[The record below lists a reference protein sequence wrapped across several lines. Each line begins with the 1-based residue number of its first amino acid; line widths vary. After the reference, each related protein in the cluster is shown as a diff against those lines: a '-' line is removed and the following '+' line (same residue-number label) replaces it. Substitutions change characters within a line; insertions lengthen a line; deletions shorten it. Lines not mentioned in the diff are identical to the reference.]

1 MEYGEKMVV
10 YGDLQSGNCLKV
22 KLILSFLGI
31 EHQWIHV
38 NILENE
44 TKTPE
49 FLTINPNGK
58 IPAVVLDNG
67 STLCESNAI
76 LGYFAEGTDFLPN
89 DRYNKAKVYEWLF
102 FEQYSHEPYIAVA
115 RFIQKYQGMPENR
128 VDEFNSLQAG
138 GNKALAL
145 MDAQLSKTAFLVG
158 DRPTIADI
166 ALYAYTHVADEG
178 GFNLSH
184 YPNVQR
190 WIGSI
195 AAIDGYVG
203 MS

>member
-1 MEYGEKMVV
+1 MVV

-67 STLCESNAI
+67 CTLCESNAI

-115 RFIQKYQGMPENR
+115 RFIQKYQGMPESR

-145 MDAQLSKTAFLVG
+145 MDVQLSKTAFLVG

-166 ALYAYTHVADEG
+166 ALYAYTHVAGEG

-190 WIGSI
+190 WIISI

>member
-1 MEYGEKMVV
+1 MVV

-22 KLILSFLGI
+22 KLVLSFLGI

-58 IPAVVLDNG
+58 IPAVVLGNG

-76 LGYFAEGTDFLPN
+76 LGYFAEGTELLPN

-115 RFIQKYQGMPENR
+115 RFIQKYQGMPQSR

-190 WIGSI
+190 WIGNI